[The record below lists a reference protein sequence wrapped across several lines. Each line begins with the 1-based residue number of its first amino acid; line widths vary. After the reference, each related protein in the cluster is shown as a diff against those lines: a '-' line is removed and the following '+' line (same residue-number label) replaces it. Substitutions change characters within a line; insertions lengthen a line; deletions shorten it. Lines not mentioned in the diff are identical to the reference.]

1 MSMGIFAARNKCLV
15 NPHPPQTPDGS
26 RLCQLLD
33 GCESAFRRLGI
44 RAVSMDD
51 LARQLGVSKKT
62 LYKYVKDKSDLVLQV
77 FDRMCTRQDAQI
89 CALAESGENAIDAV
103 IGAMEYM
110 QSELREMHPSMLFD
124 LQKYH
129 PDAMQRLE
137 KHKQE
142 NMQGYLIRNIERGQK
157 EGFYRQDFD
166 AKLIARLH
174 MSMVQTMTDPSTLEE
189 FGRPLSE
196 LQKELHAYHL
206 RGIATEKGMEYYRIR
221 HLAAQAQAA
230 S

>member
-1 MSMGIFAARNKCLV
+1 MSS
-15 NPHPPQTPDGS
+15 PTPGNTQDS
-26 RLCQLLD
+26 KLIELLD
-33 GCESAFRRLGI
+33 GCEQTFRRNGV

-51 LARQLGVSKKT
+51 LARSLGVSKKT
-62 LYKYVKDKSDLVLQV
+62 LYKYVKDKADLVLQV
-77 FDRMCTRQDAQI
+77 FDRMCSRQDERI
-89 CALAESGENAIDAV
+89 CSLAEGAENAIDAV

-124 LQKYH
+124 LKKYY
-129 PDAMQRLE
+129 PAALQRLE
-137 KHKQE
+137 RHKLD
-142 NMQGYLIRNIERGQK
+142 NMQGYLLRNIERGQR

-166 AKLIARLH
+166 AKLISRLH

-196 LQKELHAYHL
+196 LQQELHAYHL
-206 RGIATEKGMEYYRIR
+206 RGIATAKGMQYYNDR
-221 HLAAQAQAA
+221 HAAIHAHTA

>member
-1 MSMGIFAARNKCLV
+1 
-15 NPHPPQTPDGS
+15 
-26 RLCQLLD
+26 
-33 GCESAFRRLGI
+33 
-44 RAVSMDD
+44 MDD
-51 LARQLGVSKKT
+51 LARQLGISKKT

-157 EGFYRQDFD
+157 
-166 AKLIARLH
+166 
-174 MSMVQTMTDPSTLEE
+174 
-189 FGRPLSE
+189 
-196 LQKELHAYHL
+196 
-206 RGIATEKGMEYYRIR
+206 
-221 HLAAQAQAA
+221 
-230 S
+230 